1 MQVNLYSPDSARLL
15 QLPQVKFRPKKALS
29 LPENRSYD
37 VRLFN
42 YSFNLKLRMY
52 NVFYGKRL

>member
-1 MQVNLYSPDSARLL
+1 MQVDLYSPNSARLL
-15 QLPQVKFRPKKALS
+15 QLPQVKLRPEKALS

-37 VRLFN
+37 VRFFH
-42 YSFNLKLRMY
+42 YPFNLKLRVY